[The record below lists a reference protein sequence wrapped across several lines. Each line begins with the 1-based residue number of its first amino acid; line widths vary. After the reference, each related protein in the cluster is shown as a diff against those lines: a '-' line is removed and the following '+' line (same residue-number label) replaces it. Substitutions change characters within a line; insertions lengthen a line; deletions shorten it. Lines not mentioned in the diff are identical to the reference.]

1 MRHSGEI
8 QFAGLPV
15 FSILS
20 SVTGVFPLVDLR
32 AQRASRHCL
41 ARQTLARLL
50 ASFASF
56 DLVVAAL
63 VDPQLFMLAYYSWC
77 SSHGQ

>member
-20 SVTGVFPLVDLR
+20 SVTGVSLVDLR
-32 AQRASRHCL
+32 AQRAFRHCL
-41 ARQTLARLL
+41 ARQTLAKLL

-56 DLVVAAL
+56 DSVVAAL

-77 SSHGQ
+77 SSHDQ

>member
-1 MRHSGEI
+1 M
-8 QFAGLPV
+8 
-15 FSILS
+15 
-20 SVTGVFPLVDLR
+20 DLR

-41 ARQTLARLL
+41 ARQTLAKLL

-56 DLVVAAL
+56 DSVVAAL

-77 SSHGQ
+77 SSHDQ

>member
-1 MRHSGEI
+1 M
-8 QFAGLPV
+8 
-15 FSILS
+15 
-20 SVTGVFPLVDLR
+20 DLR

-56 DLVVAAL
+56 DSVVAAL
-63 VDPQLFMLAYYSWC
+63 VDPQLFMLAYPSGVHFMA
-77 SSHGQ
+77 SSFDRRVCFVMYKFFFT

>member
-1 MRHSGEI
+1 M
-8 QFAGLPV
+8 

-20 SVTGVFPLVDLR
+20 SVTGVSLVDLR

-41 ARQTLARLL
+41 ARQTLAKLL

-56 DLVVAAL
+56 DSVVAAL

-77 SSHGQ
+77 SSHDQ